1 MLNENVFAGKLKNMV
16 VLNWAPIGTSTAG
29 VTFVPGKK
37 AKRVAIYLNKSNRP
51 SRDEVIAGLL
61 HQMIHAYFLVCCG
74 AQDKDDLVDGR
85 LKDELHFGVLLFQ
98 IHTLSALRGQQALPF
113 DFHHERSN
121 RGTGYYPYDPSGSYG
136 TIKKWL
142 DEEYKK
148 ALDQA
153 LDKNGDYVF
162 KLDEDG
168 PNPVHRLM
176 AAGPS
181 AAYVELI
188 WNEQRVM
195 VSREKVH
202 KHATLKR
209 QFADGKRSIKVPDCK
224 LQIFQC
230 LHSFIVDGEYKPHLG
245 RVKKTGDPSACG
257 PPAIRD
263 LREDEPEFLLTDIKL
278 FKLGEAMSFG
288 ELREYALGRMKEQHF
303 TYNNPIAALAEIYNH
318 GDIAKPVHNDLR
330 KWTTEFLMKT
340 TVYHSR
346 HHYVEVLESNY
357 DRLQRPDYYDKFLD
371 FHHLSELFRQDC
383 HRAIEQMHAREP
395 VQALPSRSTSVRL
408 PIPPRMP
415 QQHARPRRASL
426 TYGVPYTASPPNAMA
441 QLPVYA
447 STPPW
452 SQSPV
457 RARLA
462 SPYPTYGA
470 SPPDRRPIRA
480 GHHEPVFE
488 DTLGERVL
496 DGIDVVSD
504 GWSDLSGDTY
514 YGVLGR

>member
-1 MLNENVFAGKLKNMV
+1 MLNEDVFAGKLKNMV

-113 DFHHERSN
+113 DFHHERLN
-121 RGTGYYPYDPSGSYG
+121 RETGYYPYDPSGSYG
-136 TIKKWL
+136 TIKSWL

-153 LDKNGDYVF
+153 LDKNGDYVCR
-162 KLDEDG
+162 LDEDG
-168 PNPVHRLM
+168 PNPIHRLM

-188 WNEQRVM
+188 WDEQRVM
-195 VSREKVH
+195 ISREKVH
-202 KHATLKR
+202 KYSTLKK
-209 QFADGKRSIKVPDCK
+209 QFADGKRSMKIPDCK

-230 LHSFIVDGEYKPHLG
+230 LHSFIVDGEYKPDLG

-288 ELREYALGRMKEQHF
+288 ELREYALERMKEQHF
-303 TYNNPIAALAEIYNH
+303 TYNNPIAALAEIYNN

-340 TVYHSR
+340 TVYHAR

-383 HRAIEQMHAREP
+383 HRAIEQMHTREP

-408 PIPPRMP
+408 PTPPRML

-426 TYGVPYTASPPNAMA
+426 TYGVPYPASPPNAIA

-452 SQSPV
+452 TQSPV

-470 SPPDRRPIRA
+470 SPPDWRPIRA
-480 GHHEPVFE
+480 VHHEPVFE

-504 GWSDLSGDTY
+504 GWSDLSGDPY
-514 YGVLGR
+514 FGVLGR